1 MSPIGKEIDAF
12 ARLMDKLFGIIFF
25 LLVIILGVGLVVG
38 AIQKW
43 SWLVDPPEKYW
54 FMYSQSFIKKFFGTR
69 VLLFFT
75 YAMGLL
81 TIAVG
86 IYVLV
91 KGIWL

>member
-1 MSPIGKEIDAF
+1 
-12 ARLMDKLFGIIFF
+12 MDKVLGITFF
-25 LLVIILGVGLVVG
+25 LLVIILGAGLVIG
-38 AIQKW
+38 AARRW
-43 SWLVDPPEKYW
+43 SWLVDPPEEYW
-54 FMYSQSFIKKFFGTR
+54 FVYSQSFIKKLFGTR

-75 YAMGLL
+75 YTMGLL